1 MKNLLYFFLSVL
13 YYVQNPTIAQDGPTA
28 TAVEVVPYE
37 KLESHQL
44 GDSKI
49 DQLSEVSKN
58 HVVKSAE
65 QKILPEEI
73 ELLDVELVYESD
85 PIPLVQTSSTESK
98 EMSAETPLCFPQ
110 NTDPVQQLTQQVGD
124 ILKTDPPKKK
134 RYIYFTWGYN
144 RGFHSKSDATFTTQ
158 DGTFTIHDAIGYD
171 RPSKDYRD
179 YVYPSRIPIP
189 QYNLRIG
196 YQVNEKW
203 DIVAGLDHMKWV
215 FDNNLKYEISGD
227 YNHTLFVPH
236 DSGDPALL
244 TGLTFDQIKETGDA
258 RWLSFEHTNGY
269 NYAHLGAVY
278 KTNLFTSRNGDFKI
292 ETGLGGGAGL
302 MIPQTTVKYH
312 QDSWWNW
319 QGVDNNFHIAGY
331 GAHAEAKVQLGYKNF
346 FLEPVV
352 RGTYIKVSNAL
363 VQKSGERLEHTPIG
377 SIQFIVQGGYKIP
390 IKERKKRVPA
400 SN

>member
-13 YYVQNPTIAQDGPTA
+13 YSVQNPTSAQDGPTA

-44 GDSKI
+44 GDAKI
-49 DQLSEVSKN
+49 DELSEVSKN

-65 QKILPEEI
+65 QNILPEEI
-73 ELLDVELVYESD
+73 ELIDVELVYESD
-85 PIPLVQTSSTESK
+85 PIPLVQSPSTESK

-110 NTDPVQQLTQQVGD
+110 NTNPIEKLTKQVDD

-144 RGFHSKSDATFTTQ
+144 RGFHSKSDATFTTK
-158 DGTFTIHDAIGYD
+158 DGTFTIHDAVGYD

-179 YVYPSRIPIP
+179 YLYPERIPIP
-189 QYNLRIG
+189 QYNLRVG
-196 YQVNEKW
+196 YKLNEKW

-215 FDNNLKYEISGD
+215 FDNKVKYEISGD

-244 TGLTFDQIKETGDA
+244 TGLTFDQVKQTGDA

-278 KTNLFTSRNGDFKI
+278 KTNLFTSKNGNFKI
-292 ETGLGGGAGL
+292 ETGLGAGAGL

-312 QDSWWNW
+312 QDGWWNW
-319 QGVDNNFHIAGY
+319 QGVDNNFHIAGF
-331 GAHAEAKVQLGYKNF
+331 GAHGEAKIQFEYKNF
-346 FLEPVV
+346 FIEPVV

-363 VQKSGERLEHTPIG
+363 VQNSGERLEHTPIG

-390 IKERKKRVPA
+390 IKERKKRLPA